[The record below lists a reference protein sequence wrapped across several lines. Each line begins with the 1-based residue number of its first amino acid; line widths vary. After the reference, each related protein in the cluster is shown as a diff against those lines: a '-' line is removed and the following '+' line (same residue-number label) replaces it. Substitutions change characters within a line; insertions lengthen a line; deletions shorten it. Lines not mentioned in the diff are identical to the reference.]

1 MNYDCIDLP
10 MDEVLQKFID
20 RDSSIQEFYQ
30 HLEFNQNSIDA
41 VTARQPHA
49 HTSALADI
57 IEAEMA
63 PFGLTEA
70 QRENIDKLRNNHR
83 VIIGGQQAGLLL
95 SPQYILHKVYT
106 ILILQNE
113 VKEKYD
119 YDAVP
124 VFWIAGEDH
133 DFDEVNH
140 TYVYDSHYK
149 KVKKVAYKP
158 NLNVPMSIGFYEYD
172 KKAMRDTFTS
182 IVRAVGD
189 SKVKKPLIEDIFE
202 MIEKYTYWTELFHAI
217 VHAMFK
223 DTGLLIVNSHSP
235 QIRKLEI
242 PMFEKLI
249 DNSEAID
256 NAFREGQKKFNTDL
270 NTTPTIETE
279 TDMHLFINSTTEREL
294 TSSIQHSKEELK
306 KQLHDTPEIFSNN
319 VVTRPIMQEML
330 FNTLMFVGGG
340 AEVKYWGEINEV
352 FKVLEI
358 PMPIIIKRM
367 EFMYATKSLMQELKA
382 YDLSINPNL
391 PNHVED
397 KKEAIINQE
406 VDSDVIKSINDI
418 RNNIPELYAPLH
430 ACIDDASK
438 RLSKK
443 NESLQLQ
450 QLDYMERRYR
460 LEQKRKVRSQLN
472 KLDAL
477 VDYLYPTQV
486 LQERK
491 YHSLIFTTKPW
502 EIPPLSYTTSLV
514 LIETV

>member
-367 EFMYATKSLMQELKA
+367 EFITT
-382 YDLSINPNL
+382 
-391 PNHVED
+391 
-397 KKEAIINQE
+397 
-406 VDSDVIKSINDI
+406 
-418 RNNIPELYAPLH
+418 
-430 ACIDDASK
+430 
-438 RLSKK
+438 
-443 NESLQLQ
+443 
-450 QLDYMERRYR
+450 
-460 LEQKRKVRSQLN
+460 KRKI
-472 KLDAL
+472 
-477 VDYLYPTQV
+477 
-486 LQERK
+486 
-491 YHSLIFTTKPW
+491 LIR
-502 EIPPLSYTTSLV
+502 EG
-514 LIETV
+514 ETL